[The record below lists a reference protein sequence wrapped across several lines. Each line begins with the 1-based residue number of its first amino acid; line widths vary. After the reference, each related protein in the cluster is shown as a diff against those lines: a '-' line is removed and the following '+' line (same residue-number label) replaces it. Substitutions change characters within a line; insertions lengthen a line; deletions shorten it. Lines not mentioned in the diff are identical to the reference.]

1 MYICRLGWKLIF
13 VKYKYQKIFQA
24 IFSSVSGSSFHRFPV
39 CWRVVCT
46 LIKLSGRTFLRI
58 GVSKKKSSQTW
69 KVPKLLDCKTVGFF
83 LKISKEIS
91 KAWRKSL
98 TCAKCASLEARG
110 KYGLFCSLQN
120 YHLPP
125 SVFFEW
131 CWLVQCKISDH
142 KSLDHSWH
150 CFCRQQTLCNTTSLY
165 PDMNII
171 RYWQSIVVMLW
182 ITLRWTCIL
191 AKGGGNTL
199 RWSIP
204 LTEAGLK
211 MVRWSFLS
219 DIFSEF
225 KELWWP
231 WQDNKY
237 A

>member
-1 MYICRLGWKLIF
+1 MAVRRDSSWLQCALFNVWGTDTGSFMYIFRLGWKLIF

-165 PDMNII
+165 PDMN
-171 RYWQSIVVMLW
+171 Y
-182 ITLRWTCIL
+182 
-191 AKGGGNTL
+191 
-199 RWSIP
+199 
-204 LTEAGLK
+204 
-211 MVRWSFLS
+211 
-219 DIFSEF
+219 
-225 KELWWP
+225 
-231 WQDNKY
+231 
-237 A
+237 

>member
-1 MYICRLGWKLIF
+1 MC
-13 VKYKYQKIFQA
+13 Q
-24 IFSSVSGSSFHRFPV
+24 
-39 CWRVVCT
+39 
-46 LIKLSGRTFLRI
+46 
-58 GVSKKKSSQTW
+58 KKSSQTW
-69 KVPKLLDCKTVGFF
+69 KVSKLLDCKTVGFF
-83 LKISKEIS
+83 LKISTEIS

-150 CFCRQQTLCNTTSLY
+150 CFCRQQTCATPPLSIQTWT
-165 PDMNII
+165 I

-191 AKGGGNTL
+191 AEGGGNTL
-199 RWSIP
+199 MWSIP
-204 LTEAGLK
+204 LTEAGFK

-219 DIFSEF
+219 DMFSEF

-231 WQDNKY
+231 WQENN
-237 A
+237 AFN